1 MMPFLMVIATALLK
15 FIPEK
20 TADMIAKILSLLWYI
35 LDKKRR
41 NIVKENIEIITGKK
55 DWRLIK
61 NTFLNFGYVYKDIL
75 NIPNITAN
83 NWGTYIRGE
92 GIDNLGK
99 GLKRGKG
106 LILVGA
112 HLGAWEIAGPYLA
125 SRGYPLFVVAES
137 KGPGMRFFN
146 FYRKYREKFGPEV
159 IRLEEKNIAIN
170 ILSLLKKNKVIP
182 LIADRDISGT
192 GRVFRF
198 FGKNVK
204 LPIGPAYISKKSGA
218 PICIGFMVR
227 KERGYYGYIFPPIY
241 PENESIEGLMQKI
254 INVFEREITKYPD
267 QWFVF
272 ERVWNENIN
281 NK

>member
-1 MMPFLMVIATALLK
+1 MTPFLMIIATALLK

-20 TADMIAKILSLLWYI
+20 CADIIVKILSFLWYI

-41 NIVKENIEIITGKK
+41 KIVEENIKIITGKK
-55 DWRLIK
+55 DRQLVK
-61 NTFLNFGYVYKDIL
+61 NTFLNFGYIYKDTL
-75 NIPNITAN
+75 NIPNISAN
-83 NWGTYIRGE
+83 YLGKYIQGE

-106 LILVGA
+106 VILVGA

-125 SRGYPLFVVAES
+125 SCGYPLFSVAES
-137 KGPGMRFFN
+137 KGPGMKFFN
-146 FYRKYREKFGPEV
+146 FYRKYRERFGSKV
-159 IRLEEKNIAIN
+159 IRLEEKNISIN

-192 GRVFRF
+192 GRVFKF
-198 FGKNVK
+198 FGKNAK

-227 KERGYYGYIFPPIY
+227 KERGYYGYIFSPVY
-241 PENESIEGLMQKI
+241 PEKESIQGLMQKI
-254 INVFEREITKYPD
+254 INVFEREISKYPD

-272 ERVWNENIN
+272 ERIWNENIN
-281 NK
+281 NQ